1 MLDYE
6 VLHAKAL
13 LKMIKLYGMDY
24 MKSKIENLFVGRQEL
39 ERCFRFYYC
48 LENEDERPD
57 LLPNYKGWTVWA
69 TLDVDKETGDVKIV
83 ECVLPN
89 GKKIE
94 E

>member
-1 MLDYE
+1 MMDYE

-13 LKMIKLYGMDY
+13 LKMIDLYGMDY
-24 MKSKIENLFVGRQEL
+24 MKTKIKDLWVGRHEK
-39 ERCFRFYYC
+39 EDRFRFFYC
-48 LENEDERPD
+48 LENQKDRPD
-57 LLPNYKGWTVWA
+57 LPANNKGWTVWA
-69 TLDVDKETGDVKIV
+69 TLDADKKTGIVKIV